1 MPELPE
7 VEVLRSQLEV
17 VLVGAKI
24 RATRATHPRYRARGV
39 AGSVITSVHR
49 RGKYLLL
56 ELDDSR
62 NIVLHLGMTG
72 QLLFEN
78 LPDDHVHLR
87 VFTDRGALYFRD
99 TRRFGSA
106 YVLGVGELPKGIYR
120 SLGQEPLERR
130 FDVGRAAV
138 ILDGLGGPLKTRLLS
153 QRAIAGVGNYI
164 ADEAL
169 HKSGLLPMRREAEID
184 QLQRL
189 VRDVQIV
196 VKGSVR
202 LGGVSERDY
211 KHLTGG
217 RGAYQDRL
225 RCYGRAGL
233 PCHVC
238 RTPLSWSRVGGRGS
252 TYCLRCQ
259 H

>member
-1 MPELPE
+1 
-7 VEVLRSQLEV
+7 V
-17 VLVGAKI
+17 I
-24 RATRATHPRYRARGV
+24 IGV
-39 AGSVITSVHR
+39 RR

-56 ELDDSR
+56 ELDDTR
-62 NIVLHLGMTG
+62 NMVLHLGMTG
-72 QLLFEN
+72 QLLFEK

-87 VFTDRGALYFRD
+87 VYTDRGALYFRD

-106 YVLGVGELPKGIYR
+106 YVLGQGELPKGIYR
-120 SLGQEPLERR
+120 ILGQEPLEKR
-130 FDVGRAAV
+130 FDVGHAAV
-138 ILDGLGGPLKTRLLS
+138 ILDELGGPLKTRLLS

-169 HKSGLLPMRREAEID
+169 HRSELLPMRREAEND
-184 QLQRL
+184 QLQQL
-189 VRDVQIV
+189 VRNVRIV
-196 VKGSVR
+196 VKASVR

-211 KHLTGG
+211 MHLTGG

-233 PCHVC
+233 PCLVC
-238 RTPLSWSRVGGRGS
+238 KTPLSWSRVGGRGS